1 MDWLKKLLGIR
12 SHDDGPPPQ
21 DPETLRRE
29 FDSFLRARLDS
40 LVPKLAPI
48 FDGFEL
54 ATLPAEMTHLHI
66 EVFDDVGYELRLIG
80 LGADG
85 IEFSETAPED
95 RKVTSALAQ
104 INAALGAYQPFV
116 TQEEMDRFTLCETDP
131 TFGQQ
136 HALEQPL
143 DDYDAWSRL
152 GPFLAEV
159 TKDLRLAFSG
169 DFTTGFHDRPQRPI
183 PTAR

>member
-1 MDWLKKLLGIR
+1 MDWLKKLLEIR
-12 SHDDGPPPQ
+12 SHDDRLPPQ
-21 DPETLRRE
+21 DPEALRRE
-29 FDSFLRARLDS
+29 FDSFLCARLDS
-40 LVPKLAPI
+40 LVPNLTAI
-48 FDGFEL
+48 FEGLEP

-80 LGADG
+80 FGADG
-85 IEFSETAPED
+85 TEFFETAPED

-104 INAALGAYQPFV
+104 VNAALGAHQPFV
-116 TQEEMDRFTLCETDP
+116 TQEEMDRFTLWETDP
-131 TFGQQ
+131 KFGQQ

-159 TKDLRLAFSG
+159 TKGLRLAFSG